1 MTCMELIICR
11 GLQGSGKTSWAK
23 QLVKRNPH
31 THVRVSRDD
40 LREAFYVS
48 STTPSPKDED
58 NLTVIQHNTIRQMF
72 IMKKNVV
79 VDDMNLNLRSV
90 EGLYDVAQEFN
101 GTVQI
106 RFQDFAVPV
115 KTCIQRDAA
124 RAAAGERSVGE
135 KAIKETV
142 KRYLNGGNDLPEL
155 PAYFYERI
163 TAPEPLQQDANL
175 PHAWIV
181 DFDGTIAKMVDRGP
195 FDWNRVDEDAPI
207 EHAIQ
212 LVRDLHHSGQKII
225 IISGRDGTAEQ
236 GSLEWLKAWD
246 VPYDEFI
253 LREAGD
259 SRKDF
264 IFKNEIYETRIKG
277 KYFISGCLDDRHQVV
292 QHYRKLGLFVA
303 QVDNGLF

>member
-1 MTCMELIICR
+1 MELIICR

-23 QLVKRNPH
+23 QLVSRNPH

-40 LREAFYVS
+40 LRQAFYVS

-58 NLTVIQHNTIRQMF
+58 MLTTIQHQTIRNMF
-72 IMKKNVV
+72 ILKKNVV
-79 VDDMNLNLRSV
+79 VDDMNLSMRSV

-106 RFQDFAVPV
+106 RFQDFAVPL
-115 KTCIQRDAA
+115 KTCIQRDKE
-124 RAAAGERSVGE
+124 RGDAGGRMVGSGVITATA
-135 KAIKETV
+135 KK
-142 KRYLNGGNDLPEL
+142 YLNGGTDMPEL
-155 PAYFYERI
+155 PAYLYGRI
-163 TAPEPLQQDANL
+163 TAPEPLQQDSSL

-181 DFDGTIAKMVDRGP
+181 DFDGTIARMTDRGP
-195 FDWNRVDEDAPI
+195 FDWHKVDEDAPI

-212 LVRDLHHSGQKII
+212 LVRDLHQAGQKII
-225 IISGRDGTAEQ
+225 IISGRDGTAEA
-236 GSLEWLKAWD
+236 GSREWLKVWN
-246 VPYDEFI
+246 VPYDDFI

-264 IFKNEIYETRIKG
+264 VFKNEIYETRIKG